1 MLKYVCRPYINPKS
15 AYNGRFYAHPAIEET
30 VDLKAL
36 AKHMSGHNS
45 GFGEAVC
52 YGVVQTMV
60 KCIKEMVLDGKNV
73 KIDDLA
79 IFSCGIV
86 NASGGSATVKD
97 FTTARNIRRVK
108 LRARATGELSNTS
121 LNLEASLKKAYYTTS
136 GAIVTDPDDQP
147 VTPDGSG
154 GSSGGSGNDGNTDD
168 NPLG

>member
-1 MLKYVCRPYINPKS
+1 M
-15 AYNGRFYAHPAIEET
+15 
-30 VDLKAL
+30 
-36 AKHMSGHNS
+36 
-45 GFGEAVC
+45 
-52 YGVVQTMV
+52 
-60 KCIKEMVLDGKNV
+60 

-154 GSSGGSGNDGNTDD
+154 GSGGSGNDGNTDD

>member
-73 KIDDLA
+73 SKY
-79 IFSCGIV
+79 S
-86 NASGGSATVKD
+86 K
-97 FTTARNIRRVK
+97 
-108 LRARATGELSNTS
+108 
-121 LNLEASLKKAYYTTS
+121 
-136 GAIVTDPDDQP
+136 
-147 VTPDGSG
+147 
-154 GSSGGSGNDGNTDD
+154 
-168 NPLG
+168 

>member
-1 MLKYVCRPYINPKS
+1 MLKYITRPLVNPKS
-15 AYNGRFYAHPAIEET
+15 AYNGRFYAYPAIEET

-36 AKHMSGHNS
+36 AKHMANHHS
-45 GFGEAVC
+45 GFSEAVC
-52 YGVVQTMV
+52 SAVVQSMV
-60 KCIKEMVLDGKNV
+60 RCIKEMVLEGKNV

-86 NASGGSATVKD
+86 NTAGGSATIKD

-121 LNLEASLKKAYYTTS
+121 LNLEASLKKAYYTTN

-147 VTPDGSG
+147 VTPDDG
-154 GSSGGSGNDGNTDD
+154 GSSGGSGSDGNTDD

>member
-1 MLKYVCRPYINPKS
+1 MLKYVCRPYINAKS

-86 NASGGSATVKD
+86 NTAGGSATIKD

-121 LNLEASLKKAYYTTS
+121 LNLEASLKKAYYTTN
-136 GAIVTDPDDQP
+136 GGLVMLPDD
-147 VTPDGSG
+147 TPSDT
-154 GSSGGSGNDGNTDD
+154 GGSGSSSGSGSDGNTDD